1 VCVGERV
8 VFVANRVRDRN
19 AMRHHGM
26 IVGDIVRD
34 RKSSW
39 EIECVSGR
47 ESGVQNRVRDRNVM
61 RHHGRIVGDI
71 MRDRERVRG
80 R

>member
-1 VCVGERV
+1 MCVGERV

-34 RKSSW
+34 RESSW

-47 ESGVQNRVRDRNVM
+47 DSDVCGKQSSWGKECE
-61 RHHGRIVGDI
+61 
-71 MRDRERVRG
+71 ERVRERQG
-80 R
+80 VEKEFVED

>member
-1 VCVGERV
+1 M

-26 IVGDIVRD
+26 IVGDI
-34 RKSSW
+34 
-39 EIECVSGR
+39 
-47 ESGVQNRVRDRNVM
+47 
-61 RHHGRIVGDI
+61 
-71 MRDRERVRG
+71 MRDGERVRG